1 MSGAPVRPSQ
11 PPRNIDPT
19 SPASEPASPVS
30 LPEED
35 CFDWIARAIVPHER
49 AVRSWL
55 GTVPLHGVTRDDIIQ
70 ECYARLCTAKPRDIQ
85 DGRAFFFRCA
95 RNLVIEHGR
104 RAKLYT
110 LIQPVHDMEEQLAD
124 ASPDP
129 EQVYASRKKLD
140 WLKQKLND
148 MPQPYRNT
156 FILRKLYDCD
166 QDDIATRLGISRRS
180 VERHIATGLAYLLK
194 ARSDDS

>member
-1 MSGAPVRPSQ
+1 MSGAPVRPSH
-11 PPRNIDPT
+11 PSRNDGPSPT
-19 SPASEPASPVS
+19 TGTSATPGL
-30 LPEED
+30 LPDEN
-35 CFDWIARAIVPHER
+35 CFDWIASAIVPHER
-49 AVRSWL
+49 AVRAWL

-70 ECYARLCTAKPRDIQ
+70 ECYARLCTAKPREIQ

-95 RNLVIEHGR
+95 RNLVIEYGR
-104 RAKLYT
+104 RARLHT
-110 LIQPVHDMEEQLAD
+110 LIQPVHDMEDQLAD

-148 MPQPYRNT
+148 MPQPYRDT

-180 VERHIATGLAYLLK
+180 VERHIANGLAYLLK